1 MVNGYWLLVIGKMKK
16 TLTGIIATAAVLA
29 AGTGAW
35 LLVERSSSVPPPH
48 RPTGPPDHRSTI
60 LTPQVAALLSSE
72 PVSLD
77 GRSAILAT
85 VGNKLPAADR
95 MALLGSITN
104 TPPNG
109 LTAADWHSLANDI
122 LQVLRNQRPYT
133 PEYTPRLIGF
143 WHDKSLDPTL
153 RDYALQQLREWV
165 ADGDSRTVHEERPE
179 QIALIGRTFLDACT
193 PGHPDCDTG
202 STTTGTAL
210 LALDEWAHSSSP
222 SSGEKTESP
231 HPPIVSPASLEPL
244 LIAHAADP
252 AAHRGLRATALQ
264 ICARRRIPAALPV
277 SRGILADPAS
287 PVILRLSAIA
297 MLSAAGTPE
306 DRLLLA
312 DLAKSHASDPLL
324 RAALDKALEGKP

>member
-1 MVNGYWLLVIGKMKK
+1 MKK

-48 RPTGPPDHRSTI
+48 RTSGPPDHRSTI

-72 PVSLD
+72 PVSLA

-122 LQVLRNQRPYT
+122 LQVLRNQHPYT
-133 PEYTPRLIGF
+133 PEYTPRLIAL

-179 QIALIGRTFLDACT
+179 QIALIKRTFLDACT
-193 PGHPDCDTG
+193 PGHPDCDTA

-210 LALDEWAHSSSP
+210 LALDEWTERGIRSAASTSNPETATPDP
-222 SSGEKTESP
+222 SIVN
-231 HPPIVSPASLEPL
+231 PPTLERLLVSHASD
-244 LIAHAADP
+244 A

-264 ICARRRIPAALPV
+264 ICARRKLSAALPV
-277 SRGILADPAS
+277 SRQVLADPAA

-297 MLSAAGTPE
+297 VLAATGTPE

-312 DLAKSHASDPLL
+312 GLAKTHSSDPLL
-324 RAALDKALEGKP
+324 RAALDKALGGNP